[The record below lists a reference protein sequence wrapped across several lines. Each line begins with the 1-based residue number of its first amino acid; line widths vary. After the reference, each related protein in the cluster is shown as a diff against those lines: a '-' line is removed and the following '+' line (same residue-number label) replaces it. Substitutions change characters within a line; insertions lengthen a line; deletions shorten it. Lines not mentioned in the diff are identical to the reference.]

1 MIESSRFTERQLN
14 SEYGVGS
21 HMDDYDSLLDR
32 ARSQVPED
40 AFKRSGERFNVPN
53 VQLMVQGN
61 RSFWQNFQEII
72 TILNR
77 PGKEVLKYVAGQL
90 ATAGNIEGSNAI
102 FNGKFTPEQVDVFL
116 NRYIESYVICPVCT
130 RPDTSMA
137 KEGNAYYLVC
147 LACGARTS
155 VRPV

>member
-1 MIESSRFTERQLN
+1 
-14 SEYGVGS
+14 
-21 HMDDYDSLLDR
+21 MDDYESLLER

-40 AFKRSGERFNVPN
+40 AFKRSGERFQVPN
-53 VQLMVQGN
+53 VQLMVQGS

-72 TILNR
+72 NILNR

-90 ATAGNIEGSNAI
+90 ATAGNIEGSSAI
-102 FNGKFTPEQVDVFL
+102 FNGKFMSNQVDDVL
-116 NRYIESYVICPVCT
+116 GRYIESYVICPVCT

-137 KEGNAYYLVC
+137 KAGNAYYLIC
-147 LACGARTS
+147 SACGARTS